1 MAPTALT
8 GEVGTAFLTWQPSC
22 PWVGRYADRVRTLAS
37 DFQSAGVRFVLVN
50 PTPGAS
56 APPDSPPA
64 TYVEDPGGS
73 FSQALGATR
82 APQAFLF
89 NDASVLAY
97 VGAIDDSP
105 SGPTRVKAPHLRRAI
120 KAVVDGE
127 TVPAASRKAFG
138 CALSYEQ

>member
-8 GEVGTAFLTWQPSC
+8 GEAGTAFLTWQPTC

-37 DFQSAGVRFVLVN
+37 DYQADGVRFVLVN
-50 PTPGAS
+50 PTPGTAES
-56 APPDSPPA
+56 PDRPPA

-89 NDASVLAY
+89 NDADELAY

-105 SGPTRVKAPHLRRAI
+105 SGPNRVKTPHLRMAI
-120 KAVVDGE
+120 KAVVDGT
-127 TVPAASRKAFG
+127 TVQTASRKAFG